1 MIFIMGGIAADLAL
15 QAELSFPPKMHP
27 LVRDLYKRVLLAGR
41 DYPTGIDHVK
51 AAWKKALRNPRN
63 RPSCYGASGGGND
76 EAKGREPART
86 STACEREIRRA
97 VAKGRHMVNEMAGVA
112 RLKKYRAMKERYE
125 KSTAP

>member
-1 MIFIMGGIAADLAL
+1 MMKIIMSGIAADLAL
-15 QAELSFPPKMHP
+15 QAELSFPQKMHP

-63 RPSCYGASGGGND
+63 CPSCYGASGGGND
-76 EAKGREPART
+76 EETA
-86 STACEREIRRA
+86 ACEREIRRA

-112 RLKKYRAMKERYE
+112 RLKKYRAMKERYG
-125 KSTAP
+125 KSAAP